1 MWLRIKIAMRNAFR
15 NRRRSLLSIFMIAG
29 AVCSI
34 ILFEGFTYNMVE
46 GLRETTIETQTGHL
60 QIALDT
66 YWEKKKLKPKENLIH
81 NYSKILKELNQDPR
95 IKYAAGRLEFFGLL
109 SRG

>member
-1 MWLRIKIAMRNAFR
+1 MRNAFR

-81 NYSKILKELNQDPR
+81 NYSKILKNISTNILPTKKIFLQDLNN
-95 IKYAAGRLEFFGLL
+95 IITNK
-109 SRG
+109 